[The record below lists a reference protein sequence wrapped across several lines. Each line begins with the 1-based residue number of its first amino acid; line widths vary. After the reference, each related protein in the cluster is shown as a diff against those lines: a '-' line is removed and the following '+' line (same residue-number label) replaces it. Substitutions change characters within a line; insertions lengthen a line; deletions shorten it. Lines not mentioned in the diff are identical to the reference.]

1 MLTDIIYI
9 KMKRYKMLGVGGYTI
24 VEALIFLA
32 VSGAILI
39 STLGLVNGRQEKT
52 RFQQAVSETDQ
63 ILQDIFNDVST
74 GFYPSS
80 GNISCST
87 DLATGKMITITA
99 AATYVEQGT
108 NTGCVFIG
116 KFIDFGTNSSTM
128 NIYTMVG
135 STKTTDL
142 GDTNIKFLGS
152 GALTNIGIVDQKTNQ
167 ADLIVN
173 KIRNTVAVPAQ
184 TYKSLIILSDLGTD
198 TGTSISGNASKLKL
212 YGYDDNIQVSID
224 SNKLYPI
231 NDPFVICMSQ
241 PGNDTSRRSMLT
253 ITPQL
258 TTDRII
264 GSWDT
269 AKC

>member
-80 GNISCST
+80 SNISCST
-87 DLATGKMITITA
+87 DLSTGKIITITGLDS
-99 AATYVEQGT
+99 EQGT

-116 KFIDFGTNSSTM
+116 KFIDFGINSSIM

-135 STKTTDL
+135 STKTTSL
-142 GDTNIKFLGS
+142 SDTNIKFLGS
-152 GALTNIGIVDQKTNQ
+152 GGTAGIVDQKTNQ
-167 ADLIVN
+167 ADLEVN
-173 KIRNTVAVPAQ
+173 KIINPTTNK
-184 TYKSLIILSDLGTD
+184 TYKSLIILSDLGSD
-198 TGTSISGNASKLKL
+198 TGGASISGNASKLKL
-212 YGYDDNIQVSID
+212 YGYDGNIQDPIVPA
-224 SNKLYPI
+224 NVYPI
-231 NDPFVICMSQ
+231 NDPFVVCMSQ
-241 PGNDTSRRSMLT
+241 PGNDTSRRSMIT

-264 GSWDT
+264 GSWGPL
-269 AKC
+269 C